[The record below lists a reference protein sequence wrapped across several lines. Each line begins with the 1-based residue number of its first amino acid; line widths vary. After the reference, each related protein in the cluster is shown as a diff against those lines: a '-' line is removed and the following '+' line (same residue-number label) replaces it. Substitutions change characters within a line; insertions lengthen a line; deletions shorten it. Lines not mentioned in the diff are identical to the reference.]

1 MLKFLRTFV
10 WGIKDKHDF
19 KGLKDAMKLDGQSS
33 VILVFILKKRQEC
46 MIFLGKKEVVSIARD
61 HFGFFSLKKNYF

>member
-33 VILVFILKKRQEC
+33 VIFVFILKKRQEC
-46 MIFLGKKEVVSIARD
+46 MIF
-61 HFGFFSLKKNYF
+61 